1 MEIESLIKKRNELE
15 QRKSRLLGK
24 MEVAIST
31 LSEIDNKFQQMGI
44 DPSNVEEEISRLQ
57 KEREEKIKQ
66 LTMSLTLAEKSIPAV
81 EESVSNL

>member
-1 MEIESLIKKRNELE
+1 MEIEELIKKRNELE

-57 KEREEKIKQ
+57 QEREEKITQ
-66 LTMSLTLAEKSIPAV
+66 LTISLKLAEKSISAV
-81 EESVSNL
+81 EESVKNI